1 MNTDQLLKN
10 LAELEKQLQGIKSA
24 TEQVK
29 AVTAADRKLYESIN
43 TYNATAEKL
52 LLSVQSTAKEDVKEM
67 KESAIREI
75 KSTQKDFQKTTGGIA
90 SDLTA
95 SVDGIKAAALEEMAD
110 ISKGFEKQVKESAS
124 GLDVSVNVLKETAQV
139 FRSFAEENLSEPL
152 DKDLK
157 VIVNDEL
164 RPLVDNEIPKA
175 VEESIDRMEDSFEAV
190 QKRMSEEWTTRQ
202 AAYEESVKKQHEVI
216 NASIKQLKDQATV
229 FSETV
234 NRFKASIEGLG
245 SMIDGAKNTVINT
258 LSGKTGQLMTG
269 IGGVMTAIGSAI
281 DAVEREA
288 SHIRESIRTIEGE
301 VHREFQVIESQQED
315 LRRSMSAGFSMCEGA
330 VDETKSAL
338 LSDNET
344 TRRDIACVT
353 KDVKSHKPLL
363 VTAIVLL
370 GVVLILQLVPFA
382 IQLFK

>member
-1 MNTDQLLKN
+1 MNTEQLLKN

-67 KESAIREI
+67 KDAAILELKSA
-75 KSTQKDFQKTTGGIA
+75 QKDFQKTTGSIA
-90 SDLTA
+90 SGLTA
-95 SVDGIKAAALEEMAD
+95 SVDGIKAAALEEMAG
-110 ISKGFEKQVKESAS
+110 ISKEFGEQVKESAT
-124 GLDVSVNVLKETAQV
+124 GLDMSVKELKGTTQD
-139 FRSFAEENLSEPL
+139 FKSFVEKNLSEPL

-157 VIVNDEL
+157 VIVNDDL
-164 RPLVDNEIPKA
+164 KPLVDHEIPK
-175 VEESIDRMEDSFEAV
+175 VVGESIGRMEESFEAA
-190 QKRMSEEWTTRQ
+190 QKRISDEWTARQ
-202 AAYEESVKKQHEVI
+202 KAYEDSLKKQHEVI
-216 NASIKQLKDQATV
+216 NASVKQLRDQVTE
-229 FSETV
+229 FTETV
-234 NRFKASIEGLG
+234 NRFKASIEGLE
-245 SMIDGAKNTVINT
+245 SKMDGAKKTVIDT
-258 LSGKTGQLMTG
+258 LSGKADQLMIG
-269 IGGVMTAIGSAI
+269 ISGVMTAIGSAI

-288 SHIRESIRTIEGE
+288 SHIRDSIMTIEGE
-301 VHREFQVIESQQED
+301 VHRGFRGIESQQED

-370 GVVLILQLVPFA
+370 GVVLILQLVPLA